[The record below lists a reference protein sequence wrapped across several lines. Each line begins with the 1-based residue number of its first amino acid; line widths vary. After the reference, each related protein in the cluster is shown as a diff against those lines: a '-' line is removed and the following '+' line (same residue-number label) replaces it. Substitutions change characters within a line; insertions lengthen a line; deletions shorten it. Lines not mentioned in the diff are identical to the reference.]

1 MSGGQGSKPV
11 VFTAHARE
19 RARERGAREEDVVQA
34 IRIGQREAAQR
45 GLDLYRLNLE
55 FHREWDGRRYGVQ
68 QVAPIVSE
76 EEGRFVVITVYV
88 FYFQE
93 GAKR

>member
-45 GLDLYRLNLE
+45 GLDLYRLTSS
-55 FHREWDGRRYGVQ
+55 FTASG
-68 QVAPIVSE
+68 
-76 EEGRFVVITVYV
+76 TV
-88 FYFQE
+88 
-93 GAKR
+93 GAMGCSRSLP

>member
-45 GLDLYRLNLE
+45 GLDLYRLNLPS
-55 FHREWDGRRYGVQ
+55 FTASG
-68 QVAPIVSE
+68 
-76 EEGRFVVITVYV
+76 TV
-88 FYFQE
+88 
-93 GAKR
+93 GAMECSRSLP